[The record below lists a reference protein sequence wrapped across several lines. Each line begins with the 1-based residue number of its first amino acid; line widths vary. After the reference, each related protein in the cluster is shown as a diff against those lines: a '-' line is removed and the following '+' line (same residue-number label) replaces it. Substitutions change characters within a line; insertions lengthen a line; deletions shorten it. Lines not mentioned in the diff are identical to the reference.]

1 MSNNDKYYRIT
12 YNGEGIY
19 NALKKCI
26 ALEKWQEL
34 LKSEKINWLPKP
46 PSYAESNKS
55 YFTEKGY
62 DKFKELVLPIVYEHL
77 DNKNI
82 QIEKVENI
90 SNVIYEDEFQVVIN
104 K

>member
-1 MSNNDKYYRIT
+1 MSRNDKYYRIT

-19 NALKKCI
+19 NALKKRI
-26 ALEKWQEL
+26 SLEQWQEL
-34 LKSEKINWLPKP
+34 LKSEKIKWLPKP
-46 PSYAESNKS
+46 PRYAESKKS
-55 YFTEKGY
+55 YFTKKGY
-62 DKFKELVLPIVYEHL
+62 DKFKELVLPIIYEYL
-77 DNKNI
+77 DNKNV